1 MGYKGIGSNLGIPA
15 MIGDSGPSGVSLSKN
30 LLGGNSLIH

>member
-15 MIGDSGPSGVSLSKN
+15 MIGESGPSGVSL
-30 LLGGNSLIH
+30 